1 MKGEKPGPSRRPA
14 RSSAATMTA
23 VVALAASLYL
33 ISLFNYL
40 LFHTLI
46 ELMAIITSALF
57 FMVALI
63 GSELGNSRLPFLL
76 ACGFFWSAVI
86 DLVHTL
92 AYKGMGVF
100 PGYTANLPTQLWI
113 LARYLESLVI
123 LGSVIWFGRPVRHRW
138 IPAGGIGLLAA
149 IGISLVFL
157 GLFPTAYVE
166 GKGLTQFK
174 ITSEYV
180 IVAIL
185 LCSAV
190 IIWAKRALLHP
201 WTFQWLVTAIAFTIL
216 AELSFTR
223 YVSVYGFFNALGH
236 IFKFI
241 AYAAMFHVVIRNML
255 ELPLQL
261 VDAVVPLC
269 ARCKA
274 IRVAQDTWTTVEEFL
289 ESKSGKMVSHGLC
302 PSCYKALLEELE
314 TSDGLSQAP

>member
-40 LFHTLI
+40 LFHTLV

-123 LGSVIWFGRPVRHRW
+123 LGSVIWFGRPVRHRS

-180 IVAIL
+180 IVALPYFSARLSLFGRSALCFIHGLSSGWSPQSHL
-185 LCSAV
+185 LYWQNFLS
-190 IIWAKRALLHP
+190 P
-201 WTFQWLVTAIAFTIL
+201 GMSAFTVFSM
-216 AELSFTR
+216 LSVTYLSSSHMRPCFT
-223 YVSVYGFFNALGH
+223 S
-236 IFKFI
+236 
-241 AYAAMFHVVIRNML
+241 
-255 ELPLQL
+255 
-261 VDAVVPLC
+261 
-269 ARCKA
+269 
-274 IRVAQDTWTTVEEFL
+274 
-289 ESKSGKMVSHGLC
+289 
-302 PSCYKALLEELE
+302 
-314 TSDGLSQAP
+314 